1 MNQSSSQLSDMDVSN
16 TSSDL
21 GPQGSMKSKQDTD
34 ELTDTLNAFL
44 TSSLNVE
51 LVYTILK
58 GIRRIV
64 KTPDLVSAKTNNDCS
79 SVNMTLKNIKIRSF
93 KMWEDALQQ
102 QFLGDPNM
110 PTRAK
115 VDSVIQKEF

>member
-1 MNQSSSQLSDMDVSN
+1 MEQSSSSLTDTVD
-16 TSSDL
+16 SSITED
-21 GPQGSMKSKQDTD
+21 SKKSKQDSD

-64 KTPDLVSAKTNNDCS
+64 KTPDLGSTKFGQEKQHAKDRS
-79 SVNMTLKNIKIRSF
+79 SIHLTLESIKIRSF
-93 KMWEDALQQ
+93 KMWEDALQ
-102 QFLGDPNM
+102 
-110 PTRAK
+110 
-115 VDSVIQKEF
+115 